1 MKNLLLILAAAS
13 FVTGSV
19 IADDKIAGA
28 KAASKD
34 DAKADIKIVITGN
47 DTMKYD
53 TEKFEVTT
61 GQVVALTLKNIGT
74 LPVQAMGHNLVILK
88 PGTDIPTFA
97 MAGMTNQP
105 GGYLPKGGDFTKFI
119 IAKIKVLGP
128 KEEETIVFKAG
139 APGDYPYICTFPGHF
154 ALMKGVMKVKAK

>member
-28 KAASKD
+28 KAAGKD

-53 TEKFEVTT
+53 TEIFEVTT

-105 GGYLPKGGDFTKFI
+105 GGYLPKG
-119 IAKIKVLGP
+119 
-128 KEEETIVFKAG
+128 
-139 APGDYPYICTFPGHF
+139 
-154 ALMKGVMKVKAK
+154 

>member
-1 MKNLLLILAAAS
+1 
-13 FVTGSV
+13 
-19 IADDKIAGA
+19 
-28 KAASKD
+28 
-34 DAKADIKIVITGN
+34 
-47 DTMKYD
+47 
-53 TEKFEVTT
+53 
-61 GQVVALTLKNIGT
+61 ALTLKNIGT

-105 GGYLPKGGDFTKFI
+105 GGYLPKGGDFTKLI